1 MDFKTKLVR
10 DSRLNQITNEL
21 VYSVQSGAAQSTY
34 QQYNA
39 TSASPTNVSFSI
51 QPPSESTVLDRNIFV
66 NALIQFTIT
75 IPAGG
80 HDSVPIGTNM
90 MQYGLRESFAA
101 FPFNSL
107 ITTATATFNNCSV
120 SLNQDDVFAAYLRM
134 LDNDELQ
141 KYQAMTPV
149 LPDNYKQYQ
158 SAVGAVN
165 NPLASYTNGISQK
178 CCLPRGCHPVAIQ
191 LLATGTGHGGA
202 GDANPINL
210 NNDNRFV
217 FTITATFTEPL
228 FVSPFL
234 FAGCPQN
241 DAGILGL
248 NNLNIVLNLDAQM
261 SRFWSSGLA
270 NSAGVGGAGGAAI
283 QYNLAMVANPVVSLY
298 VNYLTLQTTQLV
310 ETKNVLPYVDVPRYI
325 TGVANTPNIAAGAQA
340 SFSIQNIQLQQIPD
354 RFVIFCRR
362 PKSQLN
368 CFNSST
374 FLPITNISINFNNMS
389 GILASATQQDLW
401 KLSVANGCKL
411 NWYEWSGY
419 ANGYNANG
427 FVNQISTVG
436 SVLIINPAR
445 DLSLPAYLAP
455 GSQGQFSFQF
465 NITVQNNDEVQFQP
479 ECIVACMNSGLM
491 DTQLGKSSI
500 YTALLSMDK
509 VLAANEESKSES
521 FGKDEHEVRKLGD
534 GLVNVHAH
542 NKLGHVNR
550 YKRVMNELLTQPMSD
565 YGIAPRS
572 GSGRSGGKLK
582 YSNKLDRICV

>member
-1 MDFKTKLVR
+1 
-10 DSRLNQITNEL
+10 
-21 VYSVQSGAAQSTY
+21 
-34 QQYNA
+34 
-39 TSASPTNVSFSI
+39 
-51 QPPSESTVLDRNIFV
+51 
-66 NALIQFTIT
+66 
-75 IPAGG
+75 
-80 HDSVPIGTNM
+80 
-90 MQYGLRESFAA
+90 
-101 FPFNSL
+101 
-107 ITTATATFNNCSV
+107 
-120 SLNQDDVFAAYLRM
+120 
-134 LDNDELQ
+134 
-141 KYQAMTPV
+141 
-149 LPDNYKQYQ
+149 
-158 SAVGAVN
+158 
-165 NPLASYTNGISQK
+165 
-178 CCLPRGCHPVAIQ
+178 
-191 LLATGTGHGGA
+191 
-202 GDANPINL
+202 
-210 NNDNRFV
+210 
-217 FTITATFTEPL
+217 
-228 FVSPFL
+228 
-234 FAGCPQN
+234 
-241 DAGILGL
+241 
-248 NNLNIVLNLDAQM
+248 
-261 SRFWSSGLA
+261 
-270 NSAGVGGAGGAAI
+270 
-283 QYNLAMVANPVVSLY
+283 
-298 VNYLTLQTTQLV
+298 
-310 ETKNVLPYVDVPRYI
+310 VDVPRYI
-325 TGVANTPNIAAGAQA
+325 TGTNNTPNIAPGAEA
-340 SFSIQNIQLQQIPD
+340 KIESQNIQLQQIPD

-362 PKSQLN
+362 PKGQLN

-374 FLPITNISINFNNMS
+374 FLPIKNISINFNNMS
-389 GILASATQQDLW
+389 GIMSSATTHDLW
-401 KLSVANGCKL
+401 KLSVSNGCKL

-419 ANGYNANG
+419 ANGYNAAG

-479 ECIVACMNSGLM
+479 ECIVACMNSGLI